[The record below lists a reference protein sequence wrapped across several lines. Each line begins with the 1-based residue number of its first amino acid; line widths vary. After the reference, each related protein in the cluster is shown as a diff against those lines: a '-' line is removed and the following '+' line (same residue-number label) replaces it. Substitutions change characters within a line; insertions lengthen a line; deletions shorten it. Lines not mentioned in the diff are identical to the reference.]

1 METVELNDSSKK
13 RKVNKKKNKRHPL
26 FYKIFSFVF
35 IVLTVVA
42 FSFAIYNDIFPLNI
56 LLFSGFFIILIVLFI
71 TVLLNSRLRIWL
83 KRLLLVFTLLI
94 MLLEIIFLQY
104 GANTLEFIK
113 SINDNGKRIDE
124 YGVYVLKSSKYN
136 DLKDLNEESFGY
148 LSTEDESKM
157 TQVFEKIDSQ
167 IDFSYH
173 KDNEQDEMLSKFQK
187 GTYAA
192 IIMEVSREDI
202 LKEDDNEVYKQL
214 KKVDSFKIETTV
226 KTIKSSKD
234 ITKDTFFMYISGIDT
249 SGSVQN
255 KARSDV
261 NLIIGV
267 NPRTKNIL
275 MVSTPRD
282 YYVKLHSKGMMD
294 KLTHSGIYGVEE
306 SLHTLEDL
314 YDEKIDYYARV
325 NFTSFI
331 SIVNSLEGIEVNVPK
346 SFCEQNSKREFGDKL
361 ICLQKG
367 KQKLNGEQALALAR
381 HRHSFATGDR
391 ARGEN
396 QMMILEAIINK
407 AMSPSI
413 ITKYNSLLKS
423 LDKKVSTN
431 MTSEEML
438 KFIKKQMNRTSGW
451 KFTKLSA
458 NGTDSRGACYSSG
471 SAIAYVMAP
480 DESTVTLIK
489 NAMDALVNGNEIV
502 TQVS

>member
-1 METVELNDSSKK
+1 MEKIEKDENLKNKK
-13 RKVNKKKNKRHPL
+13 EHKKKNKRHPL
-26 FYKIFSFVF
+26 FYKIFSFLF
-35 IVLTVVA
+35 IVLTVIT
-42 FSFAIYNDIFPLNI
+42 FSFAIYNDIFPLNV
-56 LLFSGFFIILIVLFI
+56 LLISGFFVVLIVFFI
-71 TVLLNSRLRIWL
+71 IVLLNSKLRICL
-83 KRLLLVFTLLI
+83 KRILLI
-94 MLLEIIFLQY
+94 LTILIMVIEVIFLQY
-104 GANTLEFIK
+104 GSSTLDFIK
-113 SINDNGKRIDE
+113 SITDNGKRIDE
-124 YGVYVLKSSKYN
+124 YGIYVLKTSKYSK
-136 DLKDLNEESFGY
+136 LEDLNDKAFGY
-148 LSTEDESKM
+148 LEIEDEQKIA
-157 TQVFEKIDSQ
+157 QVIENIDKQ

-173 KDNEQDEMLSKFQK
+173 TESLQDDLLKKLSDN
-187 GTYAA
+187 TYNA
-192 IIMEVSREDI
+192 IIMEVSREDLI
-202 LKEDDNEVYKQL
+202 KEENTDAYNNL
-214 KKVDSFKIETTV
+214 KKITSFKIETEV
-226 KTIKSSKD
+226 KTIKSDKD

-261 NLIIGV
+261 NLIVGV

-282 YYVKLHSKGMMD
+282 YYVRLHSKGKMD

-325 NFTSFI
+325 NFTSFV
-331 SIVNSLEGIEVNVPK
+331 SVVNALEGIEVDVPK
-346 SFCEQNSKREFGDKL
+346 NFCEQNSKREFGDKL

-381 HRHSFATGDR
+381 HRHTFATGDR

-413 ITKYNSLLKS
+413 ITKYNSILNA

-431 MTSEEML
+431 MTSDEMV

-480 DESTVTLIK
+480 DESTVTTIK
-489 NAMDALVNGNEIV
+489 NAIDALVAGNEIV
-502 TQVS
+502 S

>member
-1 METVELNDSSKK
+1 MKRVELEEKPK
-13 RKVNKKKNKRHPL
+13 NKKKKRHPL
-26 FYKIFSFVF
+26 FYKIFSFLF
-35 IVLTVVA
+35 IILTVIS
-42 FSFAIYNDIFPLNI
+42 FSFAVYNDIFPLNI
-56 LLFSGFFIILIVLFI
+56 LLFSGFFIVIIVLVI
-71 TVLLNSRLRIWL
+71 TMLLNSRLRVWL
-83 KRLLLVFTLLI
+83 KRCLLLIVIII
-94 MLLEIIFLQY
+94 MVLETIFLQY
-104 GANTLEFIK
+104 GSNTLEFIK
-113 SINDNGKRIDE
+113 NINDNGKRIDE
-124 YGVYVLKSSKYN
+124 YGIYVLKTSSYS
-136 DLKDLNEESFGY
+136 DLNSLNDTSFGY
-148 LSTEDESKM
+148 LTSEDENKIK
-157 TQVFEKIDSQ
+157 QVINSIDEK

-173 KDNEQDEMLSKFQK
+173 KEDEQSDLLAKLNNK
-187 GTYAA
+187 TYAA

-202 LKEDDNEVYKQL
+202 LKEEDLDMYNSI
-214 KKVDSFKIETTV
+214 KKITSFKIETEV
-226 KTIKSSKD
+226 KTIKSDKD

-275 MVSTPRD
+275 MISTPRD
-282 YYVKLHSKGMMD
+282 YYVRLHSKGKMD

-306 SLHTLEDL
+306 SVHTLEDL

-325 NFTSFI
+325 NFTSFV
-331 SIVNSLEGIEVNVPK
+331 SIVNALEGIEVDVPK

-381 HRHSFATGDR
+381 HRHTFATGDR

-431 MTSEEML
+431 MTSDEMV

-458 NGTDSRGACYSSG
+458 NGSDSRGVCYSTG
-471 SAIAYVMAP
+471 SAMAYVMSP
-480 DESTVTLIK
+480 DEKSVEVIK
-489 NAMDALVNGNEIV
+489 NAIDSLVNGDEIV
-502 TQVS
+502 TQ

>member
-1 METVELNDSSKK
+1 MDKLEQEKTKKTKKSK
-13 RKVNKKKNKRHPL
+13 KKKNHNM
-26 FYKIFSFVF
+26 FYKIFSFLF
-35 IVLTVVA
+35 IIMNVIT
-42 FSFAIYNDIFPLNI
+42 FSFAVYNDIFPMNM
-56 LLFSGFFIILIVLFI
+56 LFI
-71 TVLLNSRLRIWL
+71 GGGVALVIIFILTFLFNSRLRIWL
-83 KRLLLVFTLLI
+83 KRILLLVSVLI
-94 MLLEIIFLQY
+94 VVLEIIFLIY

-113 SINDNGKRIDE
+113 SITDNGKRIDE
-124 YGVYVLKSSKYN
+124 YGVYVLKSSKYSNLN
-136 DLKDLNEESFGY
+136 DLNDTSFGY
-148 LSTEDESKM
+148 LASEDENKIK
-157 TQVFEKIDSQ
+157 QVLDSIDKK

-173 KDNEQDEMLSKFQK
+173 KEDEQDNLIDKLMNE
-187 GTYAA
+187 TYKA

-202 LKEDDNEVYKQL
+202 LKEEDNDTYNKI
-214 KKVDSFKIETTV
+214 KKVETFKIETEI
-226 KTIKSSKD
+226 KTIKSDKD

-282 YYVKLHSKGMMD
+282 YYVRLHSKGKMD

-325 NFTSFI
+325 NFTSFV
-331 SIVNSLEGIEVNVPK
+331 SVVTALGGIEVDVPK
-346 SFCEQNSKREFGDKL
+346 NLCEQNSKREFGDKL
-361 ICLQKG
+361 ICLKKG

-381 HRHSFATGDR
+381 HRHTFATGDR

-407 AMSPSI
+407 AMSPNI
-413 ITKYNSLLKS
+413 ITKYNSILGA
-423 LDKKVSTN
+423 LDKRVSTN
-431 MTSEEML
+431 MTSEEMV

-458 NGTDSRGACYSSG
+458 NGSDSRGACYSSG

-489 NAMDALVNGNEIV
+489 NAMDALVAGKEII
-502 TQVS
+502 VS

>member
-1 METVELNDSSKK
+1 MEKVELNDSSEK

-26 FYKIFSFVF
+26 FYKIFSFIF

-56 LLFSGFFIILIVLFI
+56 LLISGFFIVFIVLF
-71 TVLLNSRLRIWL
+71 TTFLLNSRLRIWL
-83 KRLLLVFTLLI
+83 KRVLLLFTVLI
-94 MLLEIIFLQY
+94 MILEVIFLQY
-104 GANTLEFIK
+104 GANTIEFIK
-113 SINDNGKRIDE
+113 NINDNGKRIDE
-124 YGVYVLKSSKYN
+124 YGIYVLKSSKYN
-136 DLKDLNEESFGY
+136 SLNDLNDKSFGY
-148 LSTEDESKM
+148 LAVEDENKIS
-157 TQVFEKIDSQ
+157 QVLDKIDKE

-173 KDNEQDEMLSKFQK
+173 KVNEQNELLSKFK
-187 GTYAA
+187 NGTYDA
-192 IIMEVSREDI
+192 IIMQISREDI
-202 LKEDDNEVYKQL
+202 LKEEDNDVYNQL
-214 KKVDSFKIETTV
+214 KKIESFKIETTV
-226 KTIKSSKD
+226 KTIKSNKD

-282 YYVKLHSKGMMD
+282 YYVHLHSKGQMD

-325 NFTSFI
+325 NFTSFV
-331 SIVNSLEGIEVNVPK
+331 SIVNSLNGIEVDVPK
-346 SFCEQNSKREFGDKL
+346 NFCEQNSKREFGDKL

-381 HRHSFATGDR
+381 HRHTFAAGDR

-407 AMSPSI
+407 AMSPSV
-413 ITKYNSLLKS
+413 ITKYNSLLNS

-431 MTSEEML
+431 MTSDEMV
-438 KFIKKQMNRTSGW
+438 KFIKKQMNRASGW

-458 NGTDSRGACYSSG
+458 NGTDSRGTCYSSG

-480 DESTVTLIK
+480 EESTVTTIK
-489 NAMDALVNGNEIV
+489 NAMNSLVAGEDIV
-502 TQVS
+502 TG